1 MNPKTY
7 SLVSFRGQHLWFF
20 SLVMSLICAFTAS
33 AVNAEVP
40 FPVWVG
46 YFFAFADLLVVSLSE
61 DFSSFK
67 NRAMAGRLISGSLQI
82 LTGAIIAVSD
92 VIEGQSMGQIWSL
105 VAIVF
110 FCFGVKNIAELISLW
125 KERTHKQ
132 ERKIAADAEFTAKSA
147 KKSSEQLKKTREV
160 EESLLDSLAFLVDID
175 PKHK

>member
-1 MNPKTY
+1 MNPRTY

-20 SLVMSLICAFTAS
+20 SLVLSLICGFTAS

-46 YFFAFADLLVVSLSE
+46 YFFAFADLLIVSLSE

-132 ERKIAADAEFTAKSA
+132 ERKVAANAEQLQKDREAREVDEALLTDLAEFLNQKGAEDKDRS
-147 KKSSEQLKKTREV
+147 
-160 EESLLDSLAFLVDID
+160 
-175 PKHK
+175 